1 MTGVPT
7 TLWTVGHSTRT
18 REQFLAV
25 LEAYSI
31 QTLADVR
38 RFPGSRRCPWFGSDA
53 LARDLAEVGIE
64 YHWLAQLGGR
74 RKVRAGSHNGGWRNA
89 SFQGYAD
96 HLDSDEFATGMAAL
110 LELAARRRTVIMCA
124 EALWWR
130 CHRALIA
137 DVLKLR
143 GIEVVHILDASH
155 VQAHRYS
162 AAAQVHDGRL
172 SYPPPP
178 GLAPSVD

>member
-1 MTGVPT
+1 MAGVPT
-7 TLWTVGHSTRT
+7 MLWTVGHSTRT

-25 LEAYSI
+25 LEAYAI

-130 CHRALIA
+130 CHRRLIA
-137 DVLKLR
+137 DDFVARGWTVLHL
-143 GIEVVHILDASH
+143 
-155 VQAHRYS
+155 
-162 AAAQVHDGRL
+162 
-172 SYPPPP
+172 
-178 GLAPSVD
+178 LAPGKIEPHVLNPDAAMVDGVLRYPGPQPSLL